1 MLSMANEKYEYC
13 FFCETVKEE
22 QLTCPMLI
30 TRTDIKVGAGYES
43 LLDILRQFLDIGEL
57 PNIQFLKIN
66 NIDINDEN

>member
-22 QLTCPMLI
+22 QLTCPLLI

-43 LLDILRQFLDIGEL
+43 LLDILRQFFRYRRIAQYSVLE
-57 PNIQFLKIN
+57 KK
-66 NIDINDEN
+66 